1 MVTPRPIVSSYNH
14 NYFNRIT
21 VASGA
26 FNTAPDV
33 ILGITGNPSLSL
45 INEGTGTI
53 QYSFNGNTVAGD
65 LVPGTPSAQMVFNH
79 RGYSQIWFRLSSGVA
94 YNVRIEATSDGEI
107 TIGGG
112 VSASLTNPLPVTLAT
127 STDSLQTSFSTQ
139 PDYSVSTIVQLTALA
154 AKSQGILVTA
164 HPSNTQVVRISGSD
178 VSTTEGQ
185 PLGAGASF
193 TFAVTNASI
202 LWAVAESGTQK
213 ICVSAV

>member
-1 MVTPRPIVSSYNH
+1 MALLQEVFTDGYQGVIAGSIYTLGTT
-14 NYFNRIT
+14 T
-21 VASGA
+21 VPHL
-26 FNTAPDV
+26 TAYGEQRVQIDV
-33 ILGITGNPSLSL
+33 
-45 INEGTGTI
+45 
-53 QYSFNGNTVAGD
+53 
-65 LVPGTPSAQMVFNH
+65 
-79 RGYSQIWFRLSSGVA
+79 
-94 YNVRIEATSDGEI
+94 
-107 TIGGG
+107 GG